1 MPTARTAFDR
11 FSASRA
17 PGAAALLR
25 RPWVAAAAC
34 ATLLAA
40 LATGVGDLALYPL
53 LPLVVAALAAG
64 RESAARLLATAPLT
78 WLGTVSYAL
87 YLVHYPLLQA
97 GAGWAGPLHPALA
110 TLPLLLGAAGLAH
123 VAGEVPG
130 RRLLLALAGRAGR
143 RARTA

>member
-1 MPTARTAFDR
+1 MGMVAYR
-11 FSASRA
+11 ASRV
-17 PGAAALLR
+17 PRIAALLH
-25 RPWVAAAAC
+25 RPWVATTAC
-34 ATLLAA
+34 AALAAA

-110 TLPLLLGAAGLAH
+110 TLPLLLGAAWLAH
-123 VAGEVPG
+123 VAVEVPG
-130 RRLLLALAGRAGR
+130 RRLLLALAGRAGL